1 MQVLKLSDVRKPNDP
16 LRAHITRLIAVV
28 GTPRFESEFFDIA
41 HSAMNCHHVT
51 AFVANE
57 TTHSRPR
64 VVLAA
69 NAGNEPV
76 ARPLADK
83 YISQYWDLDP
93 ANRTVPLCQK
103 GDSLAL
109 RIAPDVDINDEL
121 YRRDCYTSTQ
131 LVERVTLLQRRGDD
145 VYRLNFYAGPRGR
158 FASAVVDHLMASGD
172 LLMSLV
178 VKNDAIT
185 AREAS
190 LPDTLASRLGLVAPT
205 MPQREAEVCT
215 AIMLGMTSEA
225 IALKLG
231 ISVNTVLTYRKRAY
245 NRLNISC
252 QNELMRLILT

>member
-1 MQVLKLSDVRKPNDP
+1 MQVLKLSDVRKTNGP
-16 LRAHITRLIAVV
+16 LRAQLARLIAVV
-28 GTPRFESEFFDIA
+28 GTPKFESEFFDVA
-41 HSAMNCHHVT
+41 HSALNCEHVT
-51 AFVANE
+51 AFAAG
-57 TTHSRPR
+57 SDDRPR

-69 NAGNEPV
+69 NTGDEPV

-83 YISQYWDLDP
+83 YMARYWDLDP

-103 GDSLAL
+103 GESFAL
-109 RIAPDVDINDEL
+109 RIAPEIDINDDF
-121 YRRDCYTSTQ
+121 YRHDCYTALQ
-131 LVERVTLLQRRGDD
+131 IVERFTLMQRRGED

-158 FASAVVDHLMASGD
+158 FAAPMLDQLMESGD

-178 VKNDAIT
+178 MKNDA
-185 AREAS
+185 ASEAM
-190 LPDTLASRLGLVAPT
+190 LPQTFTSRLRLVAPT
-205 MPQREAEVCT
+205 IPQREAEVCT

-252 QNELMRLILT
+252 QNELMRLILV